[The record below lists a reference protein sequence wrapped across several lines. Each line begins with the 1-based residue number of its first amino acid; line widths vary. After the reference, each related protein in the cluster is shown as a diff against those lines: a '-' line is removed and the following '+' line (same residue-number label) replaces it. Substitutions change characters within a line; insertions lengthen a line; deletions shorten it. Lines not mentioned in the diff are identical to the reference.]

1 VAAAAPDLVIH
12 LGDLSLD
19 GARDPAGLTYGRRL
33 LDQLPVPWRAVP
45 GNHDIGDNP
54 QPGGPDGLAADESRR
69 QRWLETVG
77 PDYWS
82 LTLPGWTLL
91 ALNAQLPGSGLAAEA
106 GQWSWLQDQ
115 VSQTPGDRQ
124 VALLSHRPLAAPEAE
139 LAPALPPRRSS
150 SSRTGWPS

>member
-1 VAAAAPDLVIH
+1 MAAAAPDLVIH

-54 QPGGPDGLAADESRR
+54 QPGGPDGLAA
-69 QRWLETVG
+69 
-77 PDYWS
+77 
-82 LTLPGWTLL
+82 
-91 ALNAQLPGSGLAAEA
+91 EA